1 MHLEILFQKKNKLTD
16 IKNIKIEFILSVC
29 GDYTLPLDIFK
40 TGIKLLITSS
50 TIFLKLK
57 KIIRDA
63 H

>member
-1 MHLEILFQKKNKLTD
+1 M
-16 IKNIKIEFILSVC
+16 EFILSVC